1 MIAEKSW
8 SMVDP
13 KPVMTYVS
21 SSDDYIVYWNG
32 VVMPHSMALC
42 LAMEHFGIFATPEM
56 KYCMEQQFRD
66 LYYANAFQR
75 RDWDEKV
82 ASGNLY
88 STVRRLIQ
96 DHLNCCMEGKKAKD
110 VLGWFCYSRAR
121 DYGKQQSS

>member
-1 MIAEKSW
+1 MTAEKSW

-13 KPVMTYVS
+13 KPILKYVPV
-21 SSDDYIVYWNG
+21 SDDYIVYWNG

-42 LAMEHFGIFATPEM
+42 LAMEYFGVFPTPEM
-56 KYCMEQQFRD
+56 KNSMEQQFKD

-75 RDWDEKV
+75 RDWEQKV

-88 STVRRLIQ
+88 STLRHLTQ
-96 DHLNCCMEGKKAKD
+96 DHLKSFLEDKQAKD

-121 DYGKQQSS
+121 HSDKQ